1 MQTNSIKRF
10 ATEARIIL
18 KRGVQDKIQALGF
31 NSDGSIDEKNFP
43 VKIDG
48 GVIFMGK
55 AWKDDSFYDRWMSLY
70 KRVNQIGLNE
80 VCEEAAYTWFNRLMA
95 VKIMQ
100 KNGWIDPVLD
110 FDNPNIRVPQLVVNA
125 RNGILP
131 PMNTIRREI
140 LNELLDDD
148 NLITEQFSLLI
159 TDFCHSIPV
168 IDKCFGTIDDYTE
181 LLLPRDILSA
191 NRFIDQLNSTTF
203 ISDEDYLQS
212 ELIGWLYQF
221 YISERKDEVFAK
233 KDKFQADEI
242 PAATQIFTPN
252 WIVKYMVQNTVG
264 RIYLDN
270 NLYCDELREKMTYL
284 VNPEQPTPD
293 DAIYRFSDVTDLT
306 VADLSCGSGH
316 ILNEAFD
323 LLYDIYIEEG
333 YTRKQAIENIFRHN
347 LTGVDLDTR
356 AKQLAMFSLMMK
368 VCQKDD
374 SFLDA
379 HLLPNVL
386 DMPLPITAYYP
397 HISSEDKDKMTVD
410 FQAFMKTIH
419 TFTAGFSKETFIEIF
434 GCFMLMQ
441 NANNLG
447 SIMKFNISD
456 STRSLIKIRL
466 AEWVKQPIIP
476 TEISQLIPSF
486 KLILALTEHYSVICM
501 NPPYMGGGN
510 MNSVLS
516 KYVKDNYEEGKSD
529 LFSTFMILASD
540 RLMSKGK
547 YGMINMHSW
556 MFLSSFE
563 KLRKTIIN
571 NQQIDN
577 LLHLGSRTFDELSG
591 EVVQN
596 AAFVITKN
604 HFVSDGIYFRL
615 VNGKNCSDKE
625 QMFINAQ
632 QLNKIY
638 YPNISQQNF
647 EKIPGSPIG
656 YWVSE
661 KIRETFARNLPLS
674 AVANPCVGLQTA
686 DNGRFLRVWFEVS
699 FSRIG
704 FGHPNAES
712 ALQSQKKWF
721 PYHKGGLTRK
731 WYGNRDLVV
740 NWENNGCEIKDFK
753 GAVIRNPNYYF
764 RKGITFPRIGSGI
777 FNARFSECGF
787 IFDCNGPM
795 CFGENINYNLAF
807 LNSSIMTYI
816 LQFLCPTMSFQIGD
830 VFKVPIKQEKNEFIE
845 IKAKKNIQFSKQD
858 WDAHETSWDFQ
869 ENELVRISKE
879 KESVSLADIVGEYK
893 EEWTERFLQL
903 HANEEE
909 LNRQFIEIYGLQDE
923 LTPDVPLNEITILQQ
938 GEITIKNTDKEDNA

>member
-1 MQTNSIKRF
+1 MQTNSLKRF
-10 ATEARIIL
+10 AAEARNIL
-18 KRGVQDKIQALGF
+18 RRGVKDKIQALGF

-43 VKIDG
+43 IKIDG
-48 GVIFMGK
+48 GVLFMGK
-55 AWKDDSFYDRWMSLY
+55 AWKDDSFYERWMSLY
-70 KRVNQIGLNE
+70 KRVNQIGLKE

-110 FDNPNIRVPQLVVNA
+110 FDNPNIRVPKLVVNA

-131 PMNTIRREI
+131 PMNAVRREI

-148 NLITEQFSLLI
+148 NLTTEQFSLLI
-159 TDFCHSIPV
+159 TDFCHSVPV
-168 IDKCFGTIDDYTE
+168 IDKCFGAIDDYTE
-181 LLLPRDILSA
+181 LLLPRNILSA
-191 NRFIDQLNSTTF
+191 GCFIECLNNTSF
-203 ISDEDYLQS
+203 ISDDDFLQS

-252 WIVKYMVQNTVG
+252 WIVKYMVQNSLG

-270 NLYCDELREKMTYL
+270 NPYSDELREKMTYL

-293 DAIYRFSDVTDLT
+293 DAILCFSDIIDLT
-306 VADLSCGSGH
+306 FADLSCGSGH

-323 LLYDIYIEEG
+323 LFYNIYIEEG
-333 YTRKQAIENIFRHN
+333 YTRKQAIENIFRYN

-368 VCQKDD
+368 ACQKDD

-397 HISSEDKDKMTVD
+397 YISSEDKDKMTVD

-434 GCFMLMQ
+434 SCFMLMKD
-441 NANNLG
+441 ANNLG

-456 STRSLIKIRL
+456 STRSLIKTRL
-466 AEWVKQPIIP
+466 AEWIEQRIIP

-577 LLHLGSRTFDELSG
+577 LLHLGPRTFDELSG

-596 AAFVITKN
+596 AAFIITKN

-615 VNGKNCSDKE
+615 VDGKNCSDKE
-625 QMFINAQ
+625 QMFINAKR
-632 QLNKIY
+632 LNKIY

-656 YWVSE
+656 YWVSDAVLKTFSSE
-661 KIRETFARNLPLS
+661 DKIGSHSIAHSGLS
-674 AVANPCVGLQTA
+674 TGNNSLYFRIWHEIDVNEILFNA
-686 DNGRFLRVWFEVS
+686 DNNEVFLNS
-699 FSRIG
+699 
-704 FGHPNAES
+704 N
-712 ALQSQKKWF
+712 KKF
-721 PYHKGGLTRK
+721 VPCTQGGNYRK
-731 WYGNRDLVV
+731 WYGNLDSVIDWTNPNSMHRPRTTYMDLYYKPGISW
-740 NWENNGCEIKDFK
+740 NAITSTKFSSRYYGK
-753 GAVIRNPNYYF
+753 GALF
-764 RKGITFPRIGSGI
+764 EHASCSL
-777 FNARFSECGF
+777 FSDNKEY
-787 IFDCNGPM
+787 I
-795 CFGENINYNLAF
+795 LAV
-807 LNSSIMTYI
+807 LNSNVFSYIMKILNPTINTGADVVSSVPLILEEEDFISKNSLTNISIS
-816 LQFLCPTMSFQIGD
+816 Q
-830 VFKVPIKQEKNEFIE
+830 
-845 IKAKKNIQFSKQD
+845 QD
-858 WDAHETSWDFQ
+858 WDAHETSWDFK

-879 KESVSLADIVGEYK
+879 KEGVSLADIVGEYK